1 MTKITIDQLTKEPI
15 AYIDAIPHQKIPN
28 EVAKPL
34 TLGSFSASLN
44 SPVDRDLII
53 SKLEQLVGEL
63 YGNNFFADFE
73 KQEIMPNSV
82 FDNELVRNISFEH
95 LMEKLSDVEI
105 FSQKEEEELFVLKAF
120 VSECNKLNEILKR
133 IKSQIQ
139 RLQKG

>member
-1 MTKITIDQLTKEPI
+1 MTKVTIDQLTKEQI
-15 AYIDAIPHQKIPN
+15 SYIDAIPQQIIPN

-44 SPVDRDLII
+44 SCVDRDLII

-73 KQEIMPNSV
+73 KQEIMPSSV
-82 FDNELVRNISFEH
+82 FDNELVRNISFEV
-95 LMEKLSDVEI
+95 LMGKLSNVKT
-105 FSQKEEEELFVLKAF
+105 FSQKEEEEFLVLKTF
-120 VSECNKLNEILKR
+120 IEECNHLNEILRK
-133 IKSQIQ
+133 IKAQIQ